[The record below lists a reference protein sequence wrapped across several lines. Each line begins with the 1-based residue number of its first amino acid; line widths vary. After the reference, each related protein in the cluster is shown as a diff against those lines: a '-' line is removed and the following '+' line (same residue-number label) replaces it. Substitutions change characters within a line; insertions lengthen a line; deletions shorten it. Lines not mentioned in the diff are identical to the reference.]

1 MGRLIPGFRDVV
13 EHARASGQRVASRSY
28 NHESQPSLTGEQFK
42 HRVEAVKLNLG
53 DNDNGRL
60 YLRFPFGAAN
70 DEQLRRLREVDI
82 GGKFYRP
89 VGWHSGSQDFDCNT
103 SYPAALRGDRLDEI
117 ISAFESRSL
126 IRCELA

>member
-1 MGRLIPGFRDVV
+1 MSSSMR
-13 EHARASGQRVASRSY
+13 ARAGSRWRATRTTTNRSPRWT
-28 NHESQPSLTGEQFK
+28 EEQFK
-42 HRVEAVKLNLG
+42 RRVEAVKLNLG

-103 SYPAALRGDRLDEI
+103 SYPAALRATGSTR
-117 ISAFESRSL
+117 SSPPSRAG
-126 IRCELA
+126 R